1 MCDFNYKGKD
11 KIKIDEKNGEK
22 ESTENDP
29 LWRDNHCTSF
39 SEADNAMQTREDNL
53 VLVH

>member
-1 MCDFNYKGKD
+1 MILIIKEGKEEKKG
-11 KIKIDEKNGEK
+11 IK

-29 LWRDNHCTSF
+29 HWRDKHNIALLYPG
-39 SEADNAMQTREDNL
+39 ADNAMQTREDNL